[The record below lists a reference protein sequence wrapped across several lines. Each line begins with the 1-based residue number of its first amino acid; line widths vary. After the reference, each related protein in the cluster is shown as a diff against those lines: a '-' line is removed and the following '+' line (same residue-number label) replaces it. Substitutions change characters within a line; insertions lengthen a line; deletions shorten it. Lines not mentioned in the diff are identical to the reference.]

1 VYAVRTF
8 RATINYLLA
17 SGAGLIAL
25 APIYLVFANAL
36 KNQTDSATMS
46 MEFPL
51 NPQWANF
58 ATVIDKGKLVEAFFN
73 SVLYSVGGTVLSVLV
88 SALAAYVLARRRT
101 RRHEIIYLLLIMGIA
116 IPTNFVTL
124 TKVMQVTGLIDSQL
138 GIILLYAATQIPF
151 SVFLIY
157 AFIDTIPRELDEAA
171 FIDGCSPIRTFVSVI
186 RPMLTP
192 VLVTCGVLDLLNLWN
207 EFLIPLYF
215 LNSTHN
221 WPMTLAVYNFF
232 GQYESNWALVSADV
246 VLTITPMI
254 LIYAVAQRWILS
266 GVAAGS
272 VKG

>member
-1 VYAVRTF
+1 MYAVRTF
-8 RATINYLLA
+8 RATINNLLA

-266 GVAAGS
+266 GVSAGS

>member
-1 VYAVRTF
+1 MYAVRTF
-8 RATINYLLA
+8 RATINNLLA

-36 KNQTDSATMS
+36 KTQTDSATMS
-46 MEFPL
+46 MELPL
-51 NPQWANF
+51 NPQWGNF
-58 ATVIDKGKLVEAFFN
+58 ATVIDQGKLVEAFFN

-101 RRHEIIYLLLIMGIA
+101 RRHEIIYMLLIMGIA

-157 AFIDTIPRELDEAA
+157 AFIDTLPRELDEAA
-171 FIDGCSPIRTFVSVI
+171 FIDGCSPMRTFRSI
-186 RPMLTP
+186 ILPMLTP
-192 VLVTCGVLDLLNLWN
+192 VLVTCGVLNMLNLWN

-246 VLTITPMI
+246 VLTIMPMI
-254 LIYAVAQRWILS
+254 LIYVVAQRWILS
-266 GVAAGS
+266 GVSAGA

>member
-1 VYAVRTF
+1 MYAVRTF
-8 RATINYLLA
+8 RATINNLLA

-138 GIILLYAATQIPF
+138 GEHPSMNAASSSSRGI
-151 SVFLIY
+151 
-157 AFIDTIPRELDEAA
+157 
-171 FIDGCSPIRTFVSVI
+171 VS
-186 RPMLTP
+186 M
-192 VLVTCGVLDLLNLWN
+192 N
-207 EFLIPLYF
+207 
-215 LNSTHN
+215 
-221 WPMTLAVYNFF
+221 A
-232 GQYESNWALVSADV
+232 
-246 VLTITPMI
+246 
-254 LIYAVAQRWILS
+254 
-266 GVAAGS
+266 
-272 VKG
+272 

>member
-1 VYAVRTF
+1 MYAVRTF
-8 RATINYLLA
+8 RATINNLLA

-36 KNQTDSATMS
+36 KNQTDSATMG

-266 GVAAGS
+266 GVSAGS